1 MVLSATSRICANVP
15 PPTSLSYFTAS
26 MSVLLAVITIPGN
39 FLVCLA
45 IIKDPFRNLKTP
57 FNYFLLSL
65 AGTDL
70 AVGTILDPAEVAYH
84 FDEALKLNVVDVKS
98 LHIFYFTLSTASILT
113 LGALTIDRYFA
124 VALPVKYKTT
134 VTSKRAILAS
144 VSIWIGALG
153 FSFIYFKLG
162 FIGYSFIFANTAV
175 FTTFLV
181 LIFVHVGIL
190 KRLRERSKHWRDQR
204 AMNYAE
210 PEQQENRNNIINT
223 KREGKAAKVLMI
235 ILLAFFSSLTPA
247 CVMIYLLNFCSKCSC
262 LVIHWL
268 RDLMVLIVLCN
279 SGINPYLYA
288 WRLPQFKKAI
298 YKFLPQRSRGE
309 LNNVTTTTTHSVGK
323 TEKQGHENRADEGE
337 KMFSVIPE
345 VRPPQGAAKR
355 SPILIET
362 R

>member
-1 MVLSATSRICANVP
+1 MMTFPMPSNHCATVL
-15 PPTSLSYFTAS
+15 PPTSLSYFTAFFL
-26 MSVLLAVITIPGN
+26 VFLAIITIPGN

-70 AVGTILDPAEVAYH
+70 AVGAILDPVEVVYH
-84 FDEALKLNVVDVKS
+84 IDEALKLNVVDIKI

-113 LGALTIDRYFA
+113 LAALAMDRYFA
-124 VALPVKYKTT
+124 VASPVKYKTMI
-134 VTSKRAILAS
+134 TSKRAILAS

-162 FIGYSFIFANTAV
+162 FIVYSFIFANTAV
-175 FTTFLV
+175 FTAFLV

-190 KRLRERSKHWRDQR
+190 KRLRERSKYWRDQR
-204 AMNYAE
+204 AMNYTE
-210 PEQQENRNNIINT
+210 PEQQENRNDIINT
-223 KREGKAAKVLMI
+223 KKEGKAAKALMI

-262 LVIHWL
+262 LMVHWL
-268 RDLMVLIVLCN
+268 RDMKILIVLCN

-288 WRLPQFKKAI
+288 WRLPQFKKAF
-298 YKFLPQRSRGE
+298 YKFLHLRSRGQV
-309 LNNVTTTTTHSVGK
+309 NNVTITSTHSAGK
-323 TEKQGHENRADEGE
+323 TQNQDHENRADHEDG
-337 KMFSVIPE
+337 KISSV
-345 VRPPQGAAKR
+345 
-355 SPILIET
+355 
-362 R
+362 

>member
-1 MVLSATSRICANVP
+1 MMTFPTPNNHCATVL
-15 PPTSLSYFTAS
+15 PPTSLSYFTAAV
-26 MSVLLAVITIPGN
+26 SVLLVIITIPGN

-65 AGTDL
+65 AATDL
-70 AVGTILDPAEVAYH
+70 AVGAILDPIAVTYH
-84 FDEALKLNVVDVKS
+84 MDEALQLSVVDIKI
-98 LHIFYFTLSTASILT
+98 LHMFYFILSTASVLT
-113 LGALTIDRYFA
+113 LAALTMDRYFA
-124 VALPVKYKTT
+124 VASPVKYKTM

-162 FIGYSFIFANTAV
+162 FIVYSFVFANTAV

-190 KRLRERSKHWRDQR
+190 KRLRERSKFWRDQR

-210 PEQQENRNNIINT
+210 PEHQENRNNIINT
-223 KREGKAAKVLMI
+223 KKEGKAAKTLLIVLLI
-235 ILLAFFSSLTPA
+235 FFSSLTPG

-262 LVIHWL
+262 LVVHWL
-268 RDLMVLIVLCN
+268 RDLGILIVLCN

-288 WRLPQFKKAI
+288 WRLPQFRKAF
-298 YKFLPQRSRGE
+298 YKFLHLKSRGQV
-309 LNNVTTTTTHSVGK
+309 NNVTITSTHSVGK
-323 TEKQGHENRADEGE
+323 RKH
-337 KMFSVIPE
+337 
-345 VRPPQGAAKR
+345 
-355 SPILIET
+355 
-362 R
+362 